1 MEVIKTDYSS
11 LVIHEDTTNIL
22 QNIDLHMI
30 IEFIETNNQLNHYP
44 EIKVMGRICHQRR
57 DVGFLSDISIG
68 YEYSNQIAESK
79 PLGLC
84 KLLLVNIN
92 SYFNEDFNGILINK
106 YTDGSDYICTHSD
119 NEKYI
124 TSSGVVILS
133 FGATRNFRIR
143 DKKIKPR
150 TIIKDIPLI
159 SRQIIQMLGDFQKEF
174 THEIP
179 IQKKVKETRYSFTF
193 RKHLR

>member
-1 MEVIKTDYSS
+1 MEVIKTDSSS
-11 LVIHEDTTNIL
+11 LVIHDNNTDIL
-22 QNIDLHMI
+22 QNIDLPLI
-30 IEFIETNNQLNHYP
+30 IDFIETNKLLNHYP

-68 YEYSNQIAESK
+68 YEYSNQIAKSK
-79 PLGLC
+79 PLGIC
-84 KLLLVNIN
+84 KLLLDNIN
-92 SYFNEDFNGILINK
+92 SYFSEDFNGILINK
-106 YTDGSDYICTHSD
+106 YTDGSDYICAHSD

-143 DKKIKPR
+143 DKKLKTR

-159 SRQIIQMLGDFQKEF
+159 SGQIIQMLGDFQNEF

-179 IQKKVKETRYSFTF
+179 IQKKVKDTRYSFTF
-193 RKHLR
+193 RKHLK